1 MLLVLLKYNVWN
13 TLWFTHF
20 KYIRGFHYPVYQH
33 EVREHKQ
40 NELNATIVCGKG
52 RLTRVY
58 LHRY

>member
-1 MLLVLLKYNVWN
+1 MYG
-13 TLWFTHF
+13 THSDL
-20 KYIRGFHYPVYQH
+20 KYIRGFQKFPVYQH

-40 NELNATIVCGKG
+40 NKLNATIVCGRG